1 MPIKTLNAAQLE
13 CLSSPARS
21 EVFMQLRSIGQA
33 SIGEL
38 GRSLGK
44 RPEAIHYH
52 VKALVKAK
60 LAKEAFRRPGI
71 KKPESVYEPIGTN
84 WRLPRMRAGS
94 PVAEMARKTVA
105 AGFRQSARGYLKAAE
120 RADREPHVRKRMQ
133 VIRMNIRLKP
143 EDIPV
148 LMEMIEAVVKFA
160 DEHKSADGERLA
172 WSSILY
178 PPVR

>member
-1 MPIKTLNAAQLE
+1 MT
-13 CLSSPARS
+13 
-21 EVFMQLRSIGQA
+21 
-33 SIGEL
+33 
-38 GRSLGK
+38 
-44 RPEAIHYH
+44 
-52 VKALVKAK
+52 
-60 LAKEAFRRPGI
+60 
-71 KKPESVYEPIGTN
+71 
-84 WRLPRMRAGS
+84 AGS
-94 PVAEMARKTVA
+94 RTTGTPEGAYSVGFGWVYSEA

-120 RADREPHVRKRMQ
+120 SADREPHVRKRMQ